1 MKVVIQTVKNASVL
15 INGKTRNS
23 IENGMLILAGFT
35 IDDND
40 EKIDKMIHKISG
52 LRVFT
57 DANDKMNLSL
67 NDVNGELLV
76 ISNFT
81 LYGNLNHGFRP
92 SFENSLE
99 PIKSNALYDSFI
111 SKLKDVFPDRVKTG
125 KFGAHME
132 VSLVNI
138 GPKTFIYEV

>member
-23 IENGMLILAGFT
+23 IEEGMLIFVGFT
-35 IDDND
+35 ITDTEEN
-40 EKIDKMIHKISG
+40 IDKMIHKLSG
-52 LRVFT
+52 LRIFT
-57 DANDKMNLSL
+57 DQNDKMNLSL
-67 NDVNGELLV
+67 NDVKGELLV

-81 LYGNLNHGFRP
+81 LYGNLSHGFRP

-99 PIKSNALYDSFI
+99 PIRSNALYESFI
-111 SKLKDVFPDRVKTG
+111 NKLKSTFPERVKTG

-132 VSLVNI
+132 VSSVNI
-138 GPKTFIYEV
+138 GPKTFVYEV